1 MRQRRWTFTLVAL
14 ARRGGWLAGTLALA
28 LLLAAPLAT
37 APAISAPKTTLADL
51 PQAELS
57 TTGAVG
63 DYLIGPQ
70 DKLRI
75 RVFEVK
81 DLSFDE
87 EEVDANG
94 QIQLPLIGKVLVG
107 GKTTIQVQDEIAQR
121 LGEKYLQ
128 SPQVSVSVAESASLK
143 VTVEGEVKNP
153 GVYQMKGR
161 TTLMQAIA
169 MAGGPSDQADLRKV
183 AVIREAGD
191 GMRKAAMC
199 DYQAVRE
206 GRAGDPIIE
215 GNDVVVVDGSTVK
228 TLWANVLKNLPIF
241 TMFAYLR

>member
-1 MRQRRWTFTLVAL
+1 MSAGVPLGRKVGWTAL
-14 ARRGGWLAGTLALA
+14 AAACGLM
-28 LLLAAPLAT
+28 LAAPLAT
-37 APAISAPKTTLADL
+37 APAVSAPPKTTLADL

-57 TTGAVG
+57 TTGAQG
-63 DYLIGPQ
+63 DYIIGPQ

-75 RVFEVK
+75 RVFQVK

-94 QIQLPLIGKVLVG
+94 QIQLPLIGKVMAG
-107 GKTTIQVQDEIAQR
+107 GKTTMQLQDEIAER

-143 VTVEGEVKNP
+143 VTVEGQVKAP

-169 MAGGPSDQADLRKV
+169 MAGGPSDQADLHKV
-183 AVIREAGD
+183 AVIREAG
-191 GMRKAAMC
+191 GLRRAAIC
-199 DYQAVRE
+199 DYQAVRD

-215 GNDVVVVDGSTVK
+215 GSDVVVVDGSTVK

>member
-1 MRQRRWTFTLVAL
+1 MRRHRSKVPPSFSIRIKSVL
-14 ARRGGWLAGTLALA
+14 AFAAC
-28 LLLAAPLAT
+28 LLLSAPLLNGA
-37 APAISAPKTTLADL
+37 AVSEPKTTLAGL

-57 TTGAVG
+57 TSGVQG
-63 DYLIGPQ
+63 DYVIGPQ

-94 QIQLPLIGKVLVG
+94 QIQLPLIGRVTAA
-107 GKTTIQVQDEIAQR
+107 GKTTVQLQDELAQR

-128 SPQVSVSVAESASLK
+128 SPQVSVSVAESASQK
-143 VTVEGEVKNP
+143 VTVEGEVKSP
-153 GVYQMKGR
+153 GVFQMKGR

-169 MAGGPSDQADLRKV
+169 MAGGPSDIANLHKV
-183 AVIREAGD
+183 AIIRQSEAGT
-191 GMRKAAMC
+191 RAAAVC
-199 DYQAVRE
+199 DFQAIRD
-206 GRAGDPIIE
+206 GRAGDPIIQ
-215 GNDVVVVDGSTVK
+215 GNDVVVVDSSATK
-228 TLWANVLKNLPIF
+228 SLWSNVMKNLPIF